1 MQRSAGFTL
10 LELLVAM
17 SIVAVV
23 SAIAIPSFSY
33 INNQRI
39 TQSQVDNL
47 QRALAMARQTAI
59 ATNRPTIICPSGD
72 GASCG
77 DQDMW
82 SRGFMIYQDS
92 DRSETYDSSTDRL
105 LEYIPG
111 VKNVATRQ
119 DTSHFRHSL
128 RSNGPNDRA
137 MFTAQGFSTDLQTFT
152 YCNGEQRQAFTIT
165 LNRTGRAKVRAGDDS
180 AC

>member
-1 MQRSAGFTL
+1 MQRHAGFTL

-82 SRGFMIYQDS
+82 SRGYMIYQDS
-92 DRSETYDSSTDRL
+92 NRNDTYDSSTDRL

-111 VKNVATRQ
+111 VRNVATRQ

-128 RSNGPNDRA
+128 SSNHARA
-137 MFTAQGFSTDLQTFT
+137 AFSTQGFTSDWQTFT
-152 YCNGEQRQAFTIT
+152 YCNGEQRQAFKVT
-165 LNRTGRAKVRAGDDS
+165 LNRTGRAQVRAGDDS
-180 AC
+180 SC